1 MSELIGNPAVSP
13 ASEFIGNFVISPT
26 SELIGNAHNIKTPAL
41 SSSAAVKPNVTD
53 INGAISTI
61 GQIQN
66 PNTSTEQPL
75 TKKDQL
81 KLDVVKNI
89 LQVNSAS
96 LDVGETGP
104 SEVIFDLRDLKEAL
118 VQKFSLPLQNVKYVT
133 VPSELIIPYT
143 LPLNVANKPA
153 ENHVAGIDE
162 KKFDILEVTK
172 ITLDSNLIELPL
184 PDESNLIE
192 NVHTEQKSFTVKG
205 GELLLTAGTS
215 LERNLVIG
223 IAIPKNSKVVA
234 LPDFVKI
241 QINLADADISADTT
255 SSNLNTNKEYLTSKF
270 IELPKGTS
278 NDNTAERVI
287 KNMQVLLTAMGEK
300 SHDPVEDTYI
310 VSVNKLSKFSQP
322 ILPNLESKELVAS
335 VNNFTNRLPSMPSNM
350 IEKSTAPEYLDPKAQ
365 LNGPDRLSAILSAGL
380 TGKLDIKK
388 NTIANRV
395 TTSALA
401 LGTNPNFL
409 MHSNRDL
416 LTSGKKEKSTTFG
429 SQANISS
436 DSSSK
441 NIFEMLNDKNL
452 SKGVLDSTEI
462 KKIFETQNNVATLAP
477 ASNKLVNASVL
488 GGERTLSLN
497 NMPSAPA
504 VVENKI
510 SLYEAQYA
518 SRLGMA
524 VVEKVR
530 AGQENFDIH
539 LQPES
544 FGKIKVNVNLDFR
557 AMDVKIFT
565 ETLAA
570 AAIFKDHENTLQQ
583 IMEQNGM
590 KLASFSVG
598 SQNSNDQQ
606 RQFANQNKD
615 KMIGKVAGRG
625 NKVITTPNTS
635 QKSSGE
641 QSGLN
646 LIA

>member
-1 MSELIGNPAVSP
+1 
-13 ASEFIGNFVISPT
+13 
-26 SELIGNAHNIKTPAL
+26 
-41 SSSAAVKPNVTD
+41 
-53 INGAISTI
+53 
-61 GQIQN
+61 
-66 PNTSTEQPL
+66 
-75 TKKDQL
+75 
-81 KLDVVKNI
+81 
-89 LQVNSAS
+89 
-96 LDVGETGP
+96 
-104 SEVIFDLRDLKEAL
+104 
-118 VQKFSLPLQNVKYVT
+118 
-133 VPSELIIPYT
+133 
-143 LPLNVANKPA
+143 
-153 ENHVAGIDE
+153 
-162 KKFDILEVTK
+162 
-172 ITLDSNLIELPL
+172 
-184 PDESNLIE
+184 
-192 NVHTEQKSFTVKG
+192 
-205 GELLLTAGTS
+205 
-215 LERNLVIG
+215 
-223 IAIPKNSKVVA
+223 
-234 LPDFVKI
+234 
-241 QINLADADISADTT
+241 
-255 SSNLNTNKEYLTSKF
+255 
-270 IELPKGTS
+270 
-278 NDNTAERVI
+278 
-287 KNMQVLLTAMGEK
+287 
-300 SHDPVEDTYI
+300 
-310 VSVNKLSKFSQP
+310 
-322 ILPNLESKELVAS
+322 
-335 VNNFTNRLPSMPSNM
+335 
-350 IEKSTAPEYLDPKAQ
+350 
-365 LNGPDRLSAILSAGL
+365 
-380 TGKLDIKK
+380 
-388 NTIANRV
+388 
-395 TTSALA
+395 
-401 LGTNPNFL
+401 

-477 ASNKLVNASVL
+477 AINKLVNVSVL

-625 NKVITTPNTS
+625 NKVITTPNTL